1 MEQRHR
7 GKVTAKTAAVQPSA
21 EPARAG
27 PQRLWWLA
35 ALPLLFFLMAALYWR
50 SDQPSVTLLPGQ
62 AIVQTAAPGTS
73 QAPAVVSRP
82 PPEEPPAKRWPRL
95 AGGLE
100 LLERSR
106 HGEAASFFASELA
119 KGGLQGDQAGMALYF
134 QADALFAQGRLADAA
149 PLYRRFVEQHGA
161 LPAADNARS
170 ALEYIAS
177 SEGHLKAINAKGK
190 S

>member
-7 GKVTAKTAAVQPSA
+7 GKVTAKTAAVQPPA

-27 PQRLWWLA
+27 PPRLWWLA
-35 ALPLLFFLMAALYWR
+35 ALPLLFFLMAVLYWR
-50 SDQPSVTLLPGQ
+50 SEQPSVTLLPGE
-62 AIVQTAAPGTS
+62 APGR
-73 QAPAVVSRP
+73 PAATDPASVPAAVPRP

-106 HGEAASFFASELA
+106 HAEAASFFASELA

-134 QADALFAQGRLADAA
+134 QADALL
-149 PLYRRFVEQHGA
+149 
-161 LPAADNARS
+161 AADNARS

-177 SEGHLKAINAKGK
+177 SEARLKAINAKGK